1 MVKNTKRGQNNMN
14 VIKEKRIAKGISVEE
29 MAILFDLTCSE
40 YEKYENNLSIMKWDL
55 YIIIQRYLDI

>member
-1 MVKNTKRGQNNMN
+1 MN